1 MRAKSTFSLDW
12 DPCEWRSTAA
22 TCLRARAP
30 TVHAHA
36 GACMH
41 VCARR
46 SVSTLG
52 WIVLVGMGVAVVP
65 VLTIFLFNDDNSL
78 PHDSEHPLAQ
88 PLAAPKD
95 PGAHPAPLLMI

>member
-1 MRAKSTFSLDW
+1 MLENVFTPRSL
-12 DPCEWRSTAA
+12 
-22 TCLRARAP
+22 
-30 TVHAHA
+30 
-36 GACMH
+36 
-41 VCARR
+41 
-46 SVSTLG
+46 STLG

-95 PGAHPAPLLMI
+95 PGAKIESCTEREAPT